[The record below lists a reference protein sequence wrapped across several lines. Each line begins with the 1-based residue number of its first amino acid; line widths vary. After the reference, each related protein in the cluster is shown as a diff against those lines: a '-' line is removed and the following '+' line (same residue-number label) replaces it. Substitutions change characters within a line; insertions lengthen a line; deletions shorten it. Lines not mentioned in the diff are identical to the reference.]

1 MQRRRACSAST
12 APAKEIPLLLR
23 LRCYLP
29 STTATLLILA
39 VAFIA
44 LHSAASHTFAGLS
57 LATEI
62 VIGLG
67 LTGLAAGTIVIS
79 AVTIQ
84 RRRAAAGACHACS
97 HPCRG
102 AMVPLPERDT
112 RRWPHRSLSTTSPVF
127 QQERSSLPMLVGV
140 SGACGG
146 PARQSVPPAKPLGQD
161 RTALRTPAAPRP
173 PQHVQSQGAAISPP
187 APWLSTAQKKSS
199 SAKTGHMALAP
210 LEKAALPQH
219 SSQLAGQ
226 RQHASSNS

>member
-112 RRWPHRSLSTTSPVF
+112 RRWPHRSLSSPPPPSPA
-127 QQERSSLPMLVGV
+127 RASLPLLVGV
-140 SGACGG
+140 SG
-146 PARQSVPPAKPLGQD
+146 PH
-161 RTALRTPAAPRP
+161 PAAPLP
-173 PQHVQSQGAAISPP
+173 PQRAQSQGTAVSSSV
-187 APWLSTAQKKSS
+187 PWPVTAQKKSS
-199 SAKTGHMALAP
+199 SAKTVHMAVVRI
-210 LEKAALPQH
+210 EKTALPH
-219 SSQLAGQ
+219 TALK
-226 RQHASSNS
+226 

>member
-1 MQRRRACSAST
+1 M
-12 APAKEIPLLLR
+12 LLR

-44 LHSAASHTFAGLS
+44 LHSALNHGAANHTFAGLS
-57 LATEI
+57 VVTEI

-112 RRWPHRSLSTTSPVF
+112 RRWPHRSLSTPPPSLPR
-127 QQERSSLPMLVGV
+127 ERSSLPMLVGV
-140 SGACGG
+140 SGACGS
-146 PARQSVPPAKPLGQD
+146 PARQSDPPVKSLGRV
-161 RTALRTPAAPRP
+161 RTPCRTPAAPLP
-173 PQHVQSQGAAISPP
+173 PQPVQSQGAAISSYD
-187 APWLSTAQKKSS
+187 PWPVTAQKKSS
-199 SAKTGHMALAP
+199 CAKPGHMTVARI
-210 LEKAALPQH
+210 EKAALPQH
-219 SSQLAGQ
+219 SPQIESQGQ